1 MRPDIQALLRP
12 LVRTV
17 ALLLALALGVGACLL
32 VLMVI
37 VRGSHAEAFPAC
49 VYRKLRLGCSGDAV
63 HRGEHVT

>member
-37 VRGSHAEAFPAC
+37 VRGSHAEAFLPLAGAATLPSL
-49 VYRKLRLGCSGDAV
+49 VALIAL
-63 HRGEHVT
+63 HGEGR